1 MSESEPNPQAVPE
14 PSPASSAADGS
25 VSAASAPSTDTS
37 ASKAESTPA
46 EGATKSAE
54 AATSAAPAP
63 DAPPAPAAAGGQGG
77 AVCSGP
83 VCPSPAGTCGSSWG
97 PAGSR
102 RAGWHVSP
110 GGCFRAWRACNGSGC
125 DGCATGYDPAAG
137 YGSAGRPPAGKPAH
151 CCA

>member
-54 AATSAAPAP
+54 AAASAAGPGCPAGP
-63 DAPPAPAAAGGQGG
+63 CSYGRPGWRCTA
-77 AVCSGP
+77 CSGP
-83 VCPSPAGTCGSSWG
+83 VRPS

-110 GGCFRAWRACNGSGC
+110 GGCLCSWRARNGSGH
-125 DGCATGYDPAAG
+125 DGWTTGYDPAAG
-137 YGSAGRPPAGKPAH
+137 YGSAGRPPTGKPAH